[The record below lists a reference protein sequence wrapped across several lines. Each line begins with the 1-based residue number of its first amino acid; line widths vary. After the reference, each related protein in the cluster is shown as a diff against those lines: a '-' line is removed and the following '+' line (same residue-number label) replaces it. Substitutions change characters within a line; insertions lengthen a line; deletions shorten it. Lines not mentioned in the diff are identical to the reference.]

1 MKNLILLLVFLIS
14 CSSKE
19 YKNGASII
27 DIEEDKLAKITCF
40 LISLEGEKEI
50 YTIQGNE
57 LKAFGKVTKLD
68 PNIIKNLEKIPKE
81 IKSKNQKY
89 GCGVCVDGVDF
100 KFIFNFT
107 NEKKILEIQPSNKE
121 MSNEIKEYTDIL
133 ISLYNQQLEG

>member
-19 YKNGASII
+19 YKNGTSII
-27 DIEEDKLAKITCF
+27 DVEDDKLPKITCF

-68 PNIIKNLEKIPKE
+68 PNIIKNLETIPKE

-107 NEKKILEIQPSNKE
+107 NEKRILEIQPSSKE

>member
-19 YKNGASII
+19 YKNGTSII
-27 DIEEDKLAKITCF
+27 DIEDDKLAKITCF

-89 GCGVCVDGVDF
+89 GCGICVDGVDF

-107 NEKKILEIQPSNKE
+107 NEEKILEIQPSNKE